1 MLIRGLQ
8 NPFVTRSMSF
18 QHEDVERSFYL
29 VFVLSV
35 PCSFFIYLFLFSK
48 WLLEKLMYVRNSF
61 VQFSVR
67 IDMLQHNLL
76 HKHIYPLFLFWFWY
90 SSCFDVKCWFHTFLN
105 RCSHISMGV
114 LVLLDH
120 QDGHVKSF
128 STGVPS
134 LQVIPY
140 GRRWEIWRLSV
151 SFIPNCLVFPT
162 LPPFF
167 FLESEILRWSIH
179 FIHVIFLHSFPSM
192 FLSGDLSWRCS
203 RASSSSLFC
212 SQILSVDVIQDFG
225 VDLILFPHF
234 TMLSYSGAPINHSP
248 LAIHIRSAEDS

>member
-1 MLIRGLQ
+1 
-8 NPFVTRSMSF
+8 MSN
-18 QHEDVERSFYL
+18 ETSILYL
-29 VFVLSV
+29 F
-35 PCSFFIYLFLFSK
+35 YLFLVPFYFHFVLQVASRQVDVPTEFIRSILCSNDIVK
-48 WLLEKLMYVRNSF
+48 IRLL
-61 VQFSVR
+61 
-67 IDMLQHNLL
+67 
-76 HKHIYPLFLFWFWY
+76 HIYPLFLFWFWY
-90 SSCFDVKCWFHTFLN
+90 SSCFDVKCWFHTFPN

-120 QDGHVKSF
+120 RDFHVNPF

-140 GRRWEIWRLSV
+140 GRRWEIWRFVCFFHSKLS
-151 SFIPNCLVFPT
+151 LLFPA
-162 LPPFF
+162 LPPLFF
-167 FLESEILRWSIH
+167 MEPEILRWSIH

-203 RASSSSLFC
+203 RASSSSFFC
-212 SQILSVDVIQDFG
+212 SLILPVDVIQDFG

-248 LAIHIRSAEDS
+248 LVIHIRSAEDSCFHS